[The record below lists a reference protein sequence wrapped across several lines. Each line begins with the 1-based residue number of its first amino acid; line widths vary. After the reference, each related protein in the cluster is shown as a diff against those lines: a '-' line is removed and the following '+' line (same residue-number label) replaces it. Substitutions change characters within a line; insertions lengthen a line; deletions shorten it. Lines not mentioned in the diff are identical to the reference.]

1 MFEINESGLISTKSS
16 IDREVQEKYQLKI
29 VASNE
34 LGFDEV
40 LVQILVIDIND
51 NLPEFTSEDLNVLEV
66 DLRSPIGHQI
76 YRVLCYDPD
85 KGSNGKIQFML
96 DGGNNDILAIDQE
109 TGIIELKSP
118 INSKSDFEITVKVND
133 LGKQLALSNLKSY
146 VVKVTANENFYTP
159 MFDFDLYEVSLSELT
174 PLNTEVITMSAI
186 DQDQDDV
193 ISYAIIDNNNDNTF
207 DILPN
212 GKVYLVDK
220 LDR

>member
-1 MFEINESGLISTKSS
+1 
-16 IDREVQEKYQLKI
+16 
-29 VASNE
+29 
-34 LGFDEV
+34 
-40 LVQILVIDIND
+40 
-51 NLPEFTSEDLNVLEV
+51 
-66 DLRSPIGHQI
+66 
-76 YRVLCYDPD
+76 
-85 KGSNGKIQFML
+85 ML
-96 DGGNNDILAIDQE
+96 DGGNNEILAIDQE